1 MRKCTVDGIYC
12 ASVRECETTAG
23 IGHGM
28 LAFNEKK
35 YGLSFTI
42 NGHVVVLEPRDGEAT
57 APRGPTNFLDR
68 ALKDRKRYDEQGV
81 ARAGLLRRPA

>member
-1 MRKCTVDGIYC
+1 MRKGTVDGIRC

-35 YGLSFTI
+35 YGLSFTV
-42 NGHVVVLEPRDGEAT
+42 NGHVVVLEPRGGEVT
-57 APRGPTNFLDR
+57 APRGPTDFLDR
-68 ALKDRKRYDEQGV
+68 ALKDRRHYDDSGC
-81 ARAGLLRRPA
+81 ARMGLLRRPA

>member
-1 MRKCTVDGIYC
+1 MRKCTVDGIHC

-23 IGHGM
+23 LGHGM

-35 YGLSFTI
+35 YGLSFTV
-42 NGHVVVLEPRDGEAT
+42 NGHVVVLEPRGGEPPAS
-57 APRGPTNFLDR
+57 RGPTNFLER